1 MPKRYDKI
9 LAILNKR
16 PLSENELLSLLTPV
30 AGLFGDIESE
40 LEIFKNSGIPIEIAH
55 NNIYFRPK
63 ITPIIKETF
72 CIVDIETNGHNPYIH
87 APIEI
92 GALKVRG
99 GEIIDSFESFVYNIE
114 IPEYITKITGI
125 NAQMLEN
132 APRLTNVLEKF
143 KLFLGD
149 SIFVAHNVDFDYN
162 FLSQSLERC
171 GFGYLYNPR
180 LCTLKLAQSTLE
192 SPRYSLGFLNE
203 FLGINHQDLHRALR
217 DSKTAWEVFK
227 IALKKIPQNLYTSKD
242 LLEFVKNTPKVKY
255 AKAKNAESIY
265 TESKKEESQKGNTF

>member
-16 PLSENELLSLLTPV
+16 PLSENELLTLLVPV
-30 AGLFGDIESE
+30 AGLFGDVRSE
-40 LEIFKNSGIPIEIAH
+40 FEIFKNSGIPVEMVYD
-55 NNIYFRPK
+55 NVYFRPK
-63 ITPIIKETF
+63 ITPILEETF

-87 APIEI
+87 TPIEI

-99 GEIIDSFESFVYNIE
+99 GEIVDSFESLVYSIE

-132 APRLTNVLEKF
+132 APKLTSVLEKF

-162 FLSQSLERC
+162 FLSQSLKRC

-180 LCTLKLAQSTLE
+180 LCTIKLAQRTLE
-192 SPRYSLGFLNE
+192 SPRYSLDFLNA
-203 FLGINHQDLHRALR
+203 FLGIRHQNLHRALQ
-217 DSKTAWEVFK
+217 DSKTALEIFK
-227 IALKKIPQNLYTSKD
+227 MALKKIPQNLYTSKD
-242 LLEFVKNTPKVKY
+242 LLEFVKNTPRIEY
-255 AKAKNAESIY
+255 AKAKN
-265 TESKKEESQKGNTF
+265 TESKKEATRNAL